1 MSDLITMTEVQ
12 EKKNAEDKKKKHTP
26 VEKGVMIT
34 MSGTAAKRSDRSREL
49 VPGEVGP
56 IMGLGKYNEQ
66 KVNQDSYEEDEEVP
80 NVNPE

>member
-12 EKKNAEDKKKKHTP
+12 DRKNEEDRKKKHTP
-26 VEKGVMIT
+26 PKSGPMIT
-34 MSGTAAKRSDRSREL
+34 MSETAAKRSDRSREL